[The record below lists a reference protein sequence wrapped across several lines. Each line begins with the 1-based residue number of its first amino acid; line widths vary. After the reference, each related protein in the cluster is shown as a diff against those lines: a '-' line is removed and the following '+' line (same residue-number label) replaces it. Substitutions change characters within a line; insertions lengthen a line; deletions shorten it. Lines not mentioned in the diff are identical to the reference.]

1 MRVKVLPRLLL
12 PIVTLVAVLTI
23 AAADSDQAESAL
35 RAGNRFFDKGRFA
48 DAVDMYT
55 RALEQDPQ
63 DVKVYY
69 NRALA
74 NEMVD
79 RKAAMRDWRRF
90 VELAGT
96 NPAWKAAASQ
106 AQERLRTLEVMPA
119 LPDSLQPSRYL
130 PRAGDYYQDVAQGSR
145 GLQFS
150 KFPVKVFVGSV
161 PEDWQRATREALDGW
176 IQVFPLE
183 EVASREGADI
193 VLSWTRSAKESLRP
207 GWEEDWVQVQKKDD
221 GTIVK
226 RTRVAFV
233 TLDCSHHWPEDQKRA
248 TVSHEIGHALGIQG
262 HSDSPKDIMFP
273 LIQETL
279 TKPTDQGLGP
289 APPYF
294 EPSPVN
300 PSPSMPKKPSQRDV
314 NTLIRLYNSP
324 GPLMR
329 PTWRSQSVEFAR
341 SNARQNRA

>member
-1 MRVKVLPRLLL
+1 MTVVPRFLL
-12 PIVTLVAVLTI
+12 PIFTLAAVLTL
-23 AAADSDQAESAL
+23 AAADADHAESAF
-35 RAGNRFFDKGRFA
+35 RVGNRFFDKGHFA

-63 DVKVYY
+63 DARAYY

-79 RKAAMRDWRRF
+79 RKAAIRDWRQF
-90 VELAGT
+90 LELAGS

-106 AQERLRTLEVMPA
+106 VQERLQTLEKMPA
-119 LPDSLQPSRYL
+119 LPDSLQPSGYL
-130 PRAGDYYQDVAQGSR
+130 PRAGDYYREVAQSSE

-150 KFPVKVFVGSV
+150 KFPVKIFVGSV
-161 PEDWQRATREALDGW
+161 PKDWQRAIREALDGW
-176 IQVFPLE
+176 IRVFPLE

-193 VLSWTRSAKESLRP
+193 ELSWERSTKGSQPLGR
-207 GWEEDWVQVQKKDD
+207 EDDLVQVEKKDD

-233 TLDCSHHWPEDQKRA
+233 SFDSPRHCSEEQKRA

-262 HSDSPKDIMFP
+262 HSDNPRDVMFA

-279 TKPTDQGLGP
+279 TKLTNQGAEP
-289 APPYF
+289 RPPYF
-294 EPSPVN
+294 EPSPLN
-300 PSPSMPKKPSQRDV
+300 PSTSLPQKPSQRDV
-314 NTLIRLYNSP
+314 NTLIRLYNTP
-324 GPLMR
+324 GPLTR
-329 PTWRSQSVEFAR
+329 LGG
-341 SNARQNRA
+341 